1 MQRKQ
6 ISFEGQRIF
15 IGIDVHKLNWSVA
28 VSTETGCVRT
38 HSQKASAQT
47 LLDFLKGNYPGGD
60 YVAVYEAGF
69 TGFSTY
75 YALSELGIRCLVIHA
90 ADVPTT
96 QYENVMKTDRIDAL
110 KLVKALR
117 AGLLKGIYVRP
128 KQSVD
133 DIGVV
138 RTRQCVL
145 KDQSRYMHRI
155 KHKLMAN
162 GVEIPG
168 RFEGPGGTR
177 WSRAF
182 IDWLKND
189 AALMSGTRASL
200 DLLVSQLERMR
211 SAQLEA
217 TRELRRLSQT
227 ERYKDGHDLLCS
239 IPGIGTVVAMT
250 LLTEV
255 CDISRFSNERQFAS
269 WLGIVPV
276 CHSSGEK
283 TSNGQKTFRGNKA
296 LGPALIEAAWAAIK
310 RDSGLAADFVRL
322 CSRMKRQEAIVRIA
336 RKLSNIIFAVL
347 KNKTRYVPYVCNA
360 KA

>member
-15 IGIDVHKLNWSVA
+15 IGIDVHKRNWSVA

-47 LLDFLKGNYPGGD
+47 LLDFLQGNYPGAD

-75 YALSELGIRCLVIHA
+75 YALSDLGIKCLVIHA

-96 QYENVMKTDRIDAL
+96 QYENVMKTDRIDAV

-117 AGLLKGIYVRP
+117 AGLLRGIYVRP

-138 RTRQCVL
+138 RIRQCVL
-145 KDQSRYMHRI
+145 RDQNRYKVRI
-155 KHKLMAN
+155 KHKLMTN
-162 GVEIPG
+162 GVEMPEC
-168 RFEGPGGTR
+168 FEGPRGAR
-177 WSRAF
+177 WSRVF
-182 IDWLKND
+182 INWLKQD
-189 AALMSGTRASL
+189 ATLMSGTRTSM
-200 DLLVSQLERMR
+200 DLLISQLERMR

-217 TRELRRLSQT
+217 NRELRRLSQT
-227 ERYKDGHDLLCS
+227 ERYRQGHDLLCS

-250 LLTEV
+250 ILTEV
-255 CDISRFSNERQFAS
+255 CDITRFSNERQFAS
-269 WLGIVPV
+269 WMGLVPT

-283 TSNGQKTFRGNKA
+283 VSHGEKTFRGNKQ
-296 LGPALIEAAWAAIK
+296 LGPALIEASWVAIK
-310 RDSGLAADFVRL
+310 TDAGLAAAFGSL
-322 CSRMKRQEAIVRIA
+322 CRRMKRQEAIVRIA

-347 KNKTRYVPYVCNA
+347 KNRTRYVPYVFNA
-360 KA
+360 